1 MAVYRC
7 MPDQSARDPLAP
19 ESVAAAVNAA
29 IVILLPVILLAAGSM
44 VLNPDTNTSVTVR
57 PPGGPVIGQSS
68 WLLAQFALG
77 TLPFATL
84 AGWRTWVYATRWQ
97 EQRRGS
103 WLAVAEAG
111 GWGLPVALVILAPGI
126 VTRPMD
132 APPYLIA
139 YGGFALLVG
148 LVLGLVLRT
157 AALIVLRLHPGSR

>member
-1 MAVYRC
+1 MQ
-7 MPDQSARDPLAP
+7 DQSARDPFAP

-29 IVILLPVILLAAGSM
+29 IVVLLPVILLAAGSL
-44 VLNPDTNTSVTVR
+44 VLNSDSNTSVTVR
-57 PPGGPVIGQSS
+57 PPGAPVIGPVIL
-68 WLLAQFALG
+68 LLAHVACS

-111 GWGLPVALVILAPGI
+111 GWGLAVTLVILAPGI

-132 APPYLIA
+132 APPYLIG
-139 YGGFALLVG
+139 YGGFAVLVG

-157 AALIVLRLHPGSR
+157 AALIVLRLHPGSQ

>member
-1 MAVYRC
+1 MQ
-7 MPDQSARDPLAP
+7 DQSARDPLAP

-29 IVILLPVILLAAGSM
+29 IVVLLPVILLAAGRM
-44 VLNPDTNTSVTVR
+44 VLNPDTNTSATVR
-57 PPGGPVIGQSS
+57 PPGASVIGPVIL
-68 WLLAQFALG
+68 LLAQVAWWA
-77 TLPFATL
+77 LPFATV

-97 EQRRGS
+97 GQRRGS

-111 GWGLPVALVILAPGI
+111 GWGLAVALMILAPGI

-139 YGGFALLVG
+139 YGGFAVLVG

>member
-1 MAVYRC
+1 
-7 MPDQSARDPLAP
+7 MPDQSAKAPLAP

-29 IVILLPVILLAAGSM
+29 LVILLPVILLAAGSM
-44 VLNPDTNTSVTVR
+44 VLTNTSVTVR
-57 PPGGPVIGQSS
+57 PPGAPVIGQSS
-68 WLLAQFALG
+68 WLLAQFVVG

-111 GWGLPVALVILAPGI
+111 GGGLVVALVILAPGI

-139 YGGFALLVG
+139 YGGFAVLVG
-148 LVLGLVLRT
+148 LVVGLVLRT
-157 AALIVLRLHPGSR
+157 AALIVLRLHPGSQ

>member
-1 MAVYRC
+1 MRL
-7 MPDQSARDPLAP
+7 S
-19 ESVAAAVNAA
+19 
-29 IVILLPVILLAAGSM
+29 
-44 VLNPDTNTSVTVR
+44 
-57 PPGGPVIGQSS
+57 
-68 WLLAQFALG
+68 

-111 GWGLPVALVILAPGI
+111 GWGLAVALFILAPGI